1 MHNGTL
7 SVMGRVLVIAAVL
20 LSGAGDQAWAQAP
33 RRASAM
39 QRVTGVLRPRHALER
54 LDSVL
59 AVRVYDARGAELA
72 GVPVQ
77 WTLSAGDGAALR
89 VINATTDSLGV
100 SRAELTPGR
109 SADVQS
115 AIAEVANVGR
125 IAFAVTIPA
134 ATLRIVPARMTLWS
148 GDDSVMVAE
157 LRDARGTVLAG
168 GVVSWAVMDT
178 SVVRVFPDSSAGA
191 KVLAIAG
198 GTSRIAAWVGDGKVR
213 DIARATVRA
222 MISGRVITID
232 SAVPPPVRVE
242 VRGAGR
248 RDSIP
253 VRDGRFTA

>member
-109 SADVQS
+109 SADAQS
-115 AIAEVANVGR
+115 AIAEVSNVGR

-134 ATLRIVPARMTLWS
+134 ASLRIVPARIMLWS
-148 GDDSVMVAE
+148 GDDTVMVAE
-157 LRDARGTVLAG
+157 LRDARGTVLTG
-168 GVVSWAVMDT
+168 GGVSWAVMDT
-178 SVVRVFPDSSAGA
+178 TIARVFPDSSAGA
-191 KVLAIAG
+191 KVLGVAG
-198 GTSRIAAWVGDGKVR
+198 GTTQMAAWVGDGKVR
-213 DIARATVRA
+213 DMARATVRA
-222 MISGRVITID
+222 VISGRFVTVD
-232 SAVPPPVRVE
+232 SAPIPGVRVA
-242 VRGAGR
+242 VVGAGN

-253 VRDGRFTA
+253 V